1 MKYRNNLS
9 YVPET
14 GDLNTAGNISRNTL
28 NLLSSRIFEYIFLF
42 LFSLYYIPKLG
53 PNQYGVFK
61 YATSLTGLFF
71 ILADFGLGMMI
82 IREIARLP
90 LDKRPPLIS
99 LVLFLKILL
108 AFLSFGL
115 IMVLA
120 LLIHKDPFV
129 RFVIYLFG
137 ITTIINSMIHFYCG
151 VFQGYE
157 KMHLIVIVRILTTI
171 AICVPGFVALDRGF
185 GITGLAVANI
195 VGNVCGLLIAL
206 IIAGKLFGRLS
217 LRMDWGKAS
226 SLLKIAF
233 PFGVFT
239 LFSTIYVQIDNVM
252 IFHIKGDEALGIYAA
267 ATRIVIAVCFFTEA
281 FMGTLY
287 PILSRYF
294 IEDRGKMEKT
304 FQRALWFLYIT
315 GLPATIGLWCLAKPL
330 VVFLFGETYAQSG
343 PVLSLLSVLI
353 FLRFVGNVPATL
365 LTAINKQIIRMWI
378 VISASVLNMILNL
391 FLIRHYSYYG
401 AAYAALIVNF
411 LLLFVFYYMGHQ
423 SGFRIDKI
431 LPRLVKPTLAT
442 GIMLFFL
449 IISSRMHV
457 IVQFFIGIFVYVAA
471 LVFLRSFN
479 NDERELFRKAI
490 AGILMQLGR
499 APKEGKN

>member
-1 MKYRNNLS
+1 MKNRNTLS
-9 YVPET
+9 YIPET
-14 GDLNTAGNISRNTL
+14 GNMNTAGHISRNTL
-28 NLLSSRIFEYIFLF
+28 SLLSSRIFEYFCFF
-42 LFSLYYIPKLG
+42 LFSVYYIPRLG
-53 PNQYGVFK
+53 PHQYGVFK

-108 AFLSFGL
+108 AFLTFGL
-115 IMVLA
+115 IMA
-120 LLIHKDPFV
+120 LTFLIHKDPQV
-129 RFVIYLFG
+129 RFIITLFG
-137 ITTIINSMIHFYCG
+137 ITTILNSMIHFYCG

-171 AICVPGFVALDRGF
+171 AICVPGFAALERGF

-206 IIAGKLFGRLS
+206 IIAGKLCGRLS

-267 ATRIVIAVCFFTEA
+267 ATRIIIAVCFFTEA

-294 IEDRGKMEKT
+294 IEDRERLEKT
-304 FQRALWFLYIT
+304 YLRALWFLYIT

-330 VVFLFGETYAQSG
+330 VVFLFGATYEKSG
-343 PVLSLLSVLI
+343 PVLSLLSVMI

-378 VISASVLNMILNL
+378 VISASVLNIILNL

-401 AAYAALIVNF
+401 AAYATLIVNF
-411 LLLFVFYYMGHQ
+411 LLLLVFYYMGHRLN
-423 SGFRIDKI
+423 FRIDKI
-431 LPRLVKPTLAT
+431 LPRLVKPTIAT
-442 GIMLFFL
+442 GIMFFFL
-449 IISSRMHV
+449 IISARMHV
-457 IVQFFIGIFVYVAA
+457 IVQFFIGVLVYGSA
-471 LVFLRSFN
+471 LLLLGSFN
-479 NDERELFRKAI
+479 RDERELFRKAVS
-490 AGILMQLGR
+490 GIVRQLGTP
-499 APKEGKN
+499 AKDKHN